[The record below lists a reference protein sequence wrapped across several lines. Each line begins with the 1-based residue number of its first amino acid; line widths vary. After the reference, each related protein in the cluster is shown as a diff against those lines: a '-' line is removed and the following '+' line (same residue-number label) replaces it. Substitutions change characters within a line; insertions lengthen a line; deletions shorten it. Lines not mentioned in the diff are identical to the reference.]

1 MLTHTDSEHEDD
13 INKQGYWPIQPPN
26 TQLDQQTTHTSNA

>member
-1 MLTHTDSEHEDD
+1 MLTHTESEHEDD

-26 TQLDQQTTHTSNA
+26 PQLD